1 MSCDTS
7 EKNDV
12 IKKERGGSGEG
23 EFTVERKDRKKKEG
37 RKKERKSKIKT
48 KKEKWVVQKDNYYLR
63 FYP

>member
-1 MSCDTS
+1 MRCDTS

-12 IKKERGGSGEG
+12 IKKERGGEVGRESLQWRGKI
-23 EFTVERKDRKKKEG
+23 ER